1 MLVKYVSDCCA
12 FLQLGLFLGGNSSD
26 NLEEWSFKFVAKAFP
41 RGFARG
47 ESFAKPK
54 KNQNSI
60 QPSWA
65 FRGGYPARLWFY
77 VVSPENAR
85 LTCFV

>member
-26 NLEEWSFKFVAKAFP
+26 NLEKWSSKFVANAFP

-65 FRGGYPARLWFY
+65 FREDTLPVCGFMSFHQKMP
-77 VVSPENAR
+77 V
-85 LTCFV
+85 